1 MDGVVTLFFILMLVI
16 PIGVA
21 FIMCALKVVLPV
33 LFLLISIPIAAVLRL
48 YLFIT
53 GKDNGKQ

>member
-21 FIMCALKVVLPV
+21 FIMFALKVVLPV
-33 LFLLISIPIAAVLRL
+33 LFLLISIPIAAVIRL